1 MGFGVWGLG
10 VGVLGCG
17 FGFWGLGSGVWGL
30 GFGVW
35 GLGFGA
41 THEHTHV
48 TMRVPRPGPVQTVP
62 IGTVLNLRT
71 TTSQKCEAVP
81 RRARI

>member
-10 VGVLGCG
+10 IRIE
-17 FGFWGLGSGVWGL
+17 GLGVRVRCRHPQDNAARDPSGPNPSTL
-30 GFGVW
+30 
-35 GLGFGA
+35 
-41 THEHTHV
+41 
-48 TMRVPRPGPVQTVP
+48 
-62 IGTVLNLRT
+62 VLNLRS